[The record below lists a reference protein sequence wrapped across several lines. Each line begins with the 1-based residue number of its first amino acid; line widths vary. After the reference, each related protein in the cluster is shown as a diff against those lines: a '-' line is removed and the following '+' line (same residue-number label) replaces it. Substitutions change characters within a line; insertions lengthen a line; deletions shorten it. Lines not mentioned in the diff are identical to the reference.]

1 MSEKVVI
8 GSVGA
13 VIKIKTK
20 PDKLYIPEGVDL
32 QNKDTLE
39 EIKRD
44 LIKEL
49 ADTLLLE
56 VDEITVEK
64 LIYELVEE

>member
-8 GSVGA
+8 GSVEA

-20 PDKLYIPEGVDL
+20 PDKLYVPEGIDL
-32 QNKDTLE
+32 KNTDTLE

-56 VDEITVEK
+56 VDEVTVEK
-64 LIYELVEE
+64 LKYELEE

>member
-8 GSVGA
+8 GSVEA

-20 PDKLYIPEGVDL
+20 PDKLYVPEGIDL
-32 QNKDTLE
+32 KNKDILE
-39 EIKRD
+39 ELKRD

-56 VDEITVEK
+56 VDEVTVEK
-64 LIYELVEE
+64 LKYELEE